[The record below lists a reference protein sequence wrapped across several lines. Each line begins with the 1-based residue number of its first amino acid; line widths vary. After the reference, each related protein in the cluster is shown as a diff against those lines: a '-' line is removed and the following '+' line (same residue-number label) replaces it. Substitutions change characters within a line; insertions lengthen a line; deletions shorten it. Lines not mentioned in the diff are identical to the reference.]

1 MKTRYLRQSGSRGT
15 ASPDQT
21 PLEFATST
29 GVSEAVII
37 TAAYN
42 RVRFGAEELSASELR
57 QIETFLSK
65 AEQEEKQ
72 SK

>member
-1 MKTRYLRQSGSRGT
+1 MLAARGINR
-15 ASPDQT
+15 APDQT

-42 RVRFGAEELSASELR
+42 RVRFGAEELSSSELR

>member
-1 MKTRYLRQSGSRGT
+1 
-15 ASPDQT
+15 
-21 PLEFATST
+21 
-29 GVSEAVII
+29 VSEAVII

-42 RVRFGAEELSASELR
+42 RVRFGAEELSSSELR